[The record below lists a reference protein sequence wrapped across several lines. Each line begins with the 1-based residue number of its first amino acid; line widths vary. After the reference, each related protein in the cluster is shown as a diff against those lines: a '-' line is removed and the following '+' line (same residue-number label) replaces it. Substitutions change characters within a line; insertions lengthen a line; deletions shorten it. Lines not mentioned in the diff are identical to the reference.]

1 MIWKLAGGVLDFSA
15 RAHVMGILNITPDSF
30 YDGGRYDAIDLAV
43 ARGLQ
48 MLQDGAD
55 IIDIGGES
63 SRPPLYGEAVAVDI
77 EEECRRVVPVIEQ
90 LRRQTSAPISI
101 DTVKADVAHRDLD
114 AGADII
120 NDISALEDR
129 EIAATA
135 AAAAVPVILM
145 HRRGNPSTMQLN
157 TQYDDL
163 LGEVY
168 AFLEQRIAH
177 ARAAGVK
184 AIAVDPG
191 LGFAK
196 SPAGNFAL
204 LRNLG
209 HFAPLNCPILLGAS
223 RKSFVWKTLGV
234 TVEESLEGSLAL
246 AVLGRAAGAHL
257 LRVHDV
263 EATCRALRM
272 TDAVLSIGLDGR
284 GDEAC

>member
-1 MIWKLAGGVLDFSA
+1 MIWQLAGGELDFSV
-15 RAHVMGILNITPDSF
+15 RAHVMGVLNITPDSF
-30 YDGGRYDAIDLAV
+30 YDGGRYNGIDAAV

-48 MLQDGAD
+48 ILEDGAD

-63 SRPPLYGEAVAVDI
+63 SRPPMYGEAIQVDI
-77 EEECRRVVPVIEQ
+77 EEECRRVVPVITA
-90 LRRQTSAPISI
+90 LRRRTAAPISI
-101 DTVKADVAHRDLD
+101 DTVKAEVARRALE

-129 EIAATA
+129 EMASVA

-145 HRRGNPSTMQLN
+145 HRRGTPSTMQLN

-163 LGEVY
+163 LDEVY
-168 AFLEQRIAH
+168 SFLEQRIAR
-177 ARAAGVK
+177 AREAGIK

-191 LGFAK
+191 LGFGK
-196 SPAGNFAL
+196 SPAGNFSL
-204 LRNLG
+204 LRHLG
-209 HFAPLNCPILLGAS
+209 HFAQLNCPLLLGAS
-223 RKSFVWKTLGV
+223 RKSFVWKTLGL
-234 TVEESLEGSLAL
+234 TVEQSLEGSLAL

-272 TDAVLSIGLDGR
+272 TDAVLSADLGAQ
-284 GDEAC
+284 GDSVC